1 MKRTTLISV
10 AIASVMSA
18 VATNSF
24 GNTVVP
30 SAAQK
35 EISTGDNV
43 TYNATRGTTFDD
55 SWKKP
60 DYSKKFQEGKF
71 FYYVISE
78 AQKTVGVAPY
88 SGIDNV
94 YQHSMEVPETIT
106 HGGNTYT
113 VVAIG
118 RVAFANMF
126 NLQSVKLPKT
136 IQYIGQG
143 AFWGASILKMEIPDA
158 TEEID
163 DRCFKDAIKLG
174 SIKLGKGL
182 TKIGEGAF
190 SGCWDIKEII
200 VADGNKAFSN
210 RDGALYTKDESTVIK
225 YPSYRKDVTKVVLPS
240 TVKKIEEGAF
250 EFCEYLTE
258 ITLNEGLK
266 EIASTAFYFCKSL
279 ESMKIPASVDKIAN
293 GSTFCLLE
301 KCKKFE
307 VAEGNT
313 TYEALMNGR
322 LLADK
327 KTHTA
332 VSLLYTK
339 ELDPITIPEGI
350 EHIGNKAMVMFYENE
365 YMEQV
370 YRGKGPREV
379 ILPTTLK
386 SIEAYAFSGANIHS
400 IKVPD
405 AVETIATGAFQ
416 DCKRLNYVEI
426 GKGCKNVG
434 DFVFSSCDALA
445 TKGKGIIRVY
455 AEIPPKVQDTE
466 GKAVNFDDDLV
477 KGAQL
482 QVPEAS
488 LSQYKGASA
497 WKKFR
502 QIVKLEG
509 LSAEEVE
516 NESLVLMPSAG
527 VLRIQNPE
535 ANQVNLY
542 SINGYL
548 VHSTN
553 ETAFSVELSTG
564 IYLVSSNGK
573 TQKVYIP

>member
-1 MKRTTLISV
+1 MKRSTLISV

-60 DYSKKFQEGKF
+60 DYSKKFQVDKL

-78 AQKTVGVAPY
+78 ANKTVGVAPY
-88 SGIDNV
+88 SGMDNV
-94 YQHSMEVPETIT
+94 YQYDMVVPETIS

-126 NLQSVKLPKT
+126 NLTSVKLPKS
-136 IQYIGQG
+136 IKYIGQS
-143 AFWGASILKMEIPDA
+143 AFWGSSIKSIEIPDA

-163 DRCFKDAIKLG
+163 DKCFKETIKLG

-182 TKIGEGAF
+182 EKIGEGAF
-190 SGCWDIKEII
+190 SGCWDVKEITI
-200 VADGNKAFSN
+200 AEGNTAFSN

-225 YPSYRKDVTKVVLPS
+225 YPSYRKDVREVVLPS
-240 TVKKIEEGAF
+240 TVKKIDQGAF
-250 EFCEYLTE
+250 EFCEYITD

-266 EIASTAFYFCKSL
+266 EIESTAFYLCRSL
-279 ESMKIPASVDKIAN
+279 KAIKLPASVEKITD
-293 GSTFCLLE
+293 GSAFCLLE
-301 KCKKFE
+301 SCEKFE
-307 VAEGNT
+307 VAAGNT
-313 TYEALMNGR
+313 TFETMMDGR
-322 LLADK
+322 LLANK

-332 VSLLYTK
+332 VSLLYTDK
-339 ELDPITIPEGI
+339 KDPISIPEGI
-350 EHIGNKAMVMFYENE
+350 EHIGDKAMLVLYENSH
-365 YMEQV
+365 MEED
-370 YRGKGPREV
+370 YRGKGPRE
-379 ILPTTLK
+379 ILLPNSLK
-386 SIEAYAFSGANIHS
+386 SIGSFAFSGSNLNS
-400 IKVPD
+400 IKIPD
-405 AVETIATGAFQ
+405 GVETISSGAFQ

-426 GKGCKNVG
+426 GKGCKTLG
-434 DFVFSSCDALA
+434 DFVFATCPALA
-445 TKGKGIIRVY
+445 TKGKGIIRIY
-455 AEIPPKVQDTE
+455 AEIPPKVVDYG
-466 GKAVNFDDDLV
+466 GKSVDFDEDLV
-477 KGAQL
+477 KGVQL

-488 LSQYKGASA
+488 ISQYKKASA
-497 WKKFR
+497 WKKIR

-509 LSAEEVE
+509 QSVEEVAS
-516 NESLVLMPSAG
+516 ESLVLMPSSG
-527 VLRIQNPE
+527 VLRIENPE

-542 SINGYL
+542 SLNGYL
-548 VHSTN
+548 VYSTN

>member
-55 SWKKP
+55 SWKRP
-60 DYSKKFQEGKF
+60 DYSKKFQVGKL

-78 AQKTVGVAPY
+78 ANKTVGVAPY

-94 YQHSMEVPETIT
+94 YQYDMVVPETIS

-126 NLQSVKLPKT
+126 NLTSVKLPKT
-136 IQYIGQG
+136 IQYIGQS
-143 AFWGASILKMEIPDA
+143 AFWGSSIKTMEIPDA
-158 TEEID
+158 TEEIGEK
-163 DRCFKDAIKLG
+163 CFRETIKLG

-182 TKIGEGAF
+182 EKIGEGAF

-200 VADGNKAFSN
+200 VAEGNKAFSN
-210 RDGALYTKDESTVIK
+210 RDGALYTKDETTVIK
-225 YPSYRKDVTKVVLPS
+225 YPSYRPSVKEVVLPA
-240 TVKKIEEGAF
+240 TVTKIAQGAF
-250 EFCEYLTE
+250 EFCDYLTE
-258 ITLNEGLK
+258 ITMNEGLK
-266 EIASTAFYFCKSL
+266 EIESTAFYLCRSLKSI
-279 ESMKIPASVDKIAN
+279 KIPASVEKIAD
-293 GSTFCLLE
+293 GSVFCLLE
-301 KCKKFE
+301 SCEKFE
-307 VAEGNT
+307 VAAGNT
-313 TYEALMNGR
+313 TYEPLMNGR
-322 LLADK
+322 LLANK

-332 VSLLYTK
+332 VSLLYTDK
-339 ELDPITIPEGI
+339 KDPITIPEGI
-350 EHIGNKAMVMFYENE
+350 EHIGDKAMLVLYENSH
-365 YMEQV
+365 MEED

-386 SIEAYAFSGANIHS
+386 TIGTYAFSGSNIHS

-405 AVETIATGAFQ
+405 AVETIAAGAFQ

-426 GKGCKNVG
+426 GKGCKKIG

-455 AEIPPKVQDTE
+455 AEVPPKVQDAE
-466 GKAVNFDDDLV
+466 GKSVDFDDDLV
-477 KGAQL
+477 KGVQL

-488 LSQYKGASA
+488 LPEYKKASA
-497 WKKFR
+497 WKKIR

-516 NESLVLMPSAG
+516 SESLVLMPSAG

-542 SINGYL
+542 SLNGYL
-548 VHSTN
+548 VYSTS
-553 ETAFSVELSTG
+553 ETSFSVELSTG

>member
-35 EISTGDNV
+35 EIYTSGN
-43 TYNATRGTTFDD
+43 YNATRGATFDD
-55 SWKKP
+55 AWRKP
-60 DYSKKFQEGKF
+60 DYSKKFKEGKF

-78 AQKTVGVAPY
+78 ENKTVGVAPAT
-88 SGIDNV
+88 GIDNV

-106 HGGNTYT
+106 HGGSTYT

-143 AFWGASILKMEIPDA
+143 AFWGASILKIEIPDA
-158 TEEID
+158 TEELD
-163 DRCFKDAIKLG
+163 DRCFKETIKLG
-174 SIKLGKGL
+174 SIKIGKGL

-190 SGCWDIKEII
+190 SGCWNIKEIT
-200 VADGNKAFSN
+200 VAEGNSAFSN
-210 RDGALYTKDESTVIK
+210 RDGALYTKDESVVIK
-225 YPSYRKDVTKVVLPS
+225 YPSFRQNVKKVVLPP
-240 TVKKIEEGAF
+240 TVKKIAQGAF
-250 EFCEYLTE
+250 EYCEYLTE
-258 ITLNEGLK
+258 ISLNEGLK
-266 EIASTAFYFCKSL
+266 EIESSAFYLCTHL
-279 ESMKIPASVDKIAN
+279 ESMKIPASVDKIAD
-293 GSTFCLLE
+293 GSVFCLLE
-301 KCKKFE
+301 SCEKFE
-307 VAEGNT
+307 VAAGNT
-313 TYEALMNGR
+313 TYEPLMNGR
-322 LLADK
+322 LLANK

-332 VSLLYTK
+332 VSLLYTDK
-339 ELDPITIPEGI
+339 KDPITIPEGI
-350 EHIGNKAMVMFYENE
+350 EHIGDKAMLVLYENSH
-365 YMEQV
+365 MEED

-386 SIEAYAFSGANIHS
+386 TIGTYAFSGSNIHS

-405 AVETIATGAFQ
+405 AVETIAAGAFQ

-426 GKGCKNVG
+426 GKGCKKIG

-455 AEIPPKVQDTE
+455 AEVPPKVQDAE
-466 GKAVNFDDDLV
+466 GKSVDFDDDLV
-477 KGAQL
+477 KGVQL

-488 LSQYKGASA
+488 LPEYKKASA
-497 WKKFR
+497 WKKIR

-516 NESLVLMPSAG
+516 NESLLLMPSAG

-542 SINGYL
+542 SLNGYL

-564 IYLVSSNGK
+564 IYLVSCKGK

>member
-1 MKRTTLISV
+1 
-10 AIASVMSA
+10 
-18 VATNSF
+18 
-24 GNTVVP
+24 
-30 SAAQK
+30 
-35 EISTGDNV
+35 
-43 TYNATRGTTFDD
+43 
-55 SWKKP
+55 
-60 DYSKKFQEGKF
+60 
-71 FYYVISE
+71 
-78 AQKTVGVAPY
+78 
-88 SGIDNV
+88 
-94 YQHSMEVPETIT
+94 
-106 HGGNTYT
+106 
-113 VVAIG
+113 
-118 RVAFANMF
+118 
-126 NLQSVKLPKT
+126 
-136 IQYIGQG
+136 
-143 AFWGASILKMEIPDA
+143 
-158 TEEID
+158 
-163 DRCFKDAIKLG
+163 
-174 SIKLGKGL
+174 
-182 TKIGEGAF
+182 
-190 SGCWDIKEII
+190 
-200 VADGNKAFSN
+200 
-210 RDGALYTKDESTVIK
+210 
-225 YPSYRKDVTKVVLPS
+225 
-240 TVKKIEEGAF
+240 
-250 EFCEYLTE
+250 
-258 ITLNEGLK
+258 
-266 EIASTAFYFCKSL
+266 
-279 ESMKIPASVDKIAN
+279 MKIPASVDKIAN

-332 VSLLYTK
+332 VSLLYTDK
-339 ELDPITIPEGI
+339 KDPITIPEGI
-350 EHIGNKAMVMFYENE
+350 EHIGDKAMLVLYENSH
-365 YMEQV
+365 MEED

-386 SIEAYAFSGANIHS
+386 SIEAYAFSGSNIHS

-405 AVETIATGAFQ
+405 AVETIAAGAFQ

-426 GKGCKNVG
+426 GRGCKTIG

-455 AEIPPKVQDTE
+455 AEIPPKVQDAE
-466 GKAVNFDDDLV
+466 GKSVNFDDDLV

-488 LSQYKGASA
+488 LSQYKEASA

-509 LSAEEVE
+509 LSAKEVE

-542 SINGYL
+542 SLNGYL
-548 VHSTN
+548 LQSTS

-564 IYLVSSNGK
+564 IYLISCNGK